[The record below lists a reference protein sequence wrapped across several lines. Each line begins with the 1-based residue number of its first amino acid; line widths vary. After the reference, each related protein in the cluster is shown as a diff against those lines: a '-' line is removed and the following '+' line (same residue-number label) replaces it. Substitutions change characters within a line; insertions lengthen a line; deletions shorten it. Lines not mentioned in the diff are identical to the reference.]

1 MHLNCRNNF
10 QIAPLWTQLLWNKT
24 ALFLFSLT
32 PFDRNKE
39 LLKEQNKMRGKKFI
53 FSFPE
58 V

>member
-10 QIAPLWTQLLWNKT
+10 QSVQVWTHLLWNKT

-32 PFDRNKE
+32 PFDRNRE
-39 LLKEQNKMRGKKFI
+39 LLKEQNKTRGKKFI
-53 FSFPE
+53 FSFPK